1 MRSDVSTS
9 GRVAVPNERTVA
21 AATDPAGIPRAG
33 TTLGRLVAF
42 LVATFTTTW
51 LAFLPMI
58 TGLVER
64 TSAAGW
70 SLLLLGAS
78 APSMTAFGLSAVF
91 DGRAGVRRLG
101 RAGTRWRVN
110 PGWYLAI
117 LVIPGLASGG
127 SWAVGFA
134 AGVSTVFNPMIP
146 ALISGLLAGLLEEFG
161 WSGFAFPALQARF
174 GFVRAGV
181 GVGVIMAVWHLP
193 FFLLPGTTQHAA
205 SFVMFLVTLIAARVV
220 YGWVYIGS
228 GGSILLTILLHASG
242 NTWAEVLGQGP
253 AATTASATGWTETMV
268 FTVAALVTAW
278 IILQRA
284 SQQLRARPGR
294 I

>member
-1 MRSDVSTS
+1 MLSDISTS
-9 GRVAVPNERTVA
+9 GRVAVPNAPTVA
-21 AATDPAGIPRAG
+21 AATDPAGIPAAP
-33 TTLGRLVAF
+33 TTLGRLAVF
-42 LVATFTTTW
+42 LVATFTATW
-51 LAFLPMI
+51 LAFLPLIM
-58 TGLVER
+58 GLVER

-70 SLLLLGAS
+70 SLLLLGAG
-78 APSMTAFGLSAVF
+78 APSMTAFVLSAVF
-91 DGRAGVRRLG
+91 YGRAGVRRLG

-127 SWAVGFA
+127 GWAVGVA
-134 AGVSTVFNPMIP
+134 TGVSSVFNPLIP

-181 GVGVIMAVWHLP
+181 GVGMIMAVWHLP

-220 YGWVYIGS
+220 YGWVYNGT
-228 GGSILLTILLHASG
+228 GGSILLVILLHASG
-242 NTWAEVLGQGP
+242 NTWAEVLSQGP
-253 AATTASATGWTETMV
+253 AATTASAAGWTETAV
-268 FTVAALVTAW
+268 FTVAALVAVW
-278 IILQRA
+278 ITRRRA
-284 SQQLRARPGR
+284 SRLQERP
-294 I
+294 